1 MSDFDQALKPELLLK
16 RCNPA
21 DFDFS
26 TTEGLP
32 EVGPAIGQE
41 RALEALQFGL
51 STTRDGFNLFALG
64 PSGLGKTAAVKE
76 RVAETSR
83 ARPAADDWCYVH
95 NFKDPSK
102 PRALRLPAGEGK
114 RFADDIHQLIEALS
128 SAIPAA
134 FEVEG
139 YREQTEAIEEAVNHR
154 QASAIDTLRAEAQ
167 AQQIALIETPTNF
180 AFAPINE
187 KAEALSPEDFQNL
200 PAERQQ
206 ALKEAIADLHERLQK
221 IVRQFPAWQRE
232 AKEKLAVLNRET
244 AASAIR
250 RLIDGLKV
258 RHAGHKPLTQHL
270 NELENA
276 LIEHAHEF
284 IRDHENG
291 NPPVSGQARPFD
303 HRLRYGVN
311 LLVDNGTTDG
321 APVVF
326 EQLPHHAN
334 LIGRVEHQAQMGTLF
349 TDFTMIRPG
358 ALHRANGG
366 YLILDAHKLLTQP
379 YAWET
384 LKRALQSREI
394 RIEPLERALSL
405 MGTASLE
412 PEPIPLD
419 VKIILTG
426 DRILYYLLNLFDP
439 EFQDLFKIPAD
450 FEDSLDRN
458 EESSRLLARLIGS
471 VARNNHLRPLDRDAV
486 IRVVEHSSRLAEDGE
501 KLGTHL
507 RPLGDLLKEAD
518 YWADQ
523 QGHTL
528 ITREAI
534 QTAIDQHIRRSSR
547 VRDQIYEDI
556 RRGSLLIDTQG
567 SAIGQ
572 VNGLS
577 VITLGDFSF
586 GQPSRITATTRLG
599 TGKIVDIERDAELG
613 GPLHSKGVMI
623 LSAFLSG
630 RYARIQPLSLSASL
644 VFEQSYAE
652 VEGDSASLA
661 ELCALLSSLSDLPA
675 LQSLAVT
682 GSVNQLGR
690 IQPIGGVNEKVE
702 GFFDVCKTTGLTGH
716 QGVMIPKANI
726 PHLMLREDVVAAA
739 AAGQFHVYAVTTV
752 DEAVALLLNTAAGER
767 DDAGEFPAGTVN
779 HRVEWKLREWA
790 IIATQMNHTQDET
803 D

>member
-1 MSDFDQALKPELLLK
+1 MSDFDQPLKPALLLK
-16 RCNPA
+16 RCNLA

-26 TTEGLP
+26 TTETLPDIGL
-32 EVGPAIGQE
+32 AIGQE
-41 RALEALQFGL
+41 RAMEALQFGL
-51 STTRDGFNLFALG
+51 STTQEGFNLFALG
-64 PSGLGKTAAVKE
+64 PSGLGKTAAVE
-76 RVAETSR
+76 AVLAEASP
-83 ARPAADDWCYVH
+83 ARPTPDDWCYVH
-95 NFKDPSK
+95 NFRDPSK
-102 PRALRLPAGEGK
+102 PKALRLPAGEGK
-114 RFADDIHQLIEALS
+114 RFADDMHQLIEALS

-134 FEVEG
+134 FEVES
-139 YREQTEAIEEAVNHR
+139 YREQTEAIEEDVNQR
-154 QASAIDTLRAEAQ
+154 QALAIDALRAEAQ
-167 AQQIALIETPTNF
+167 AQQIALIEMPAHF
-180 AFAPINE
+180 SFAPINE

-200 PAERQQ
+200 PMERQQ
-206 ALKEAIADLHERLQK
+206 ALKEAIADFHARLQK

-232 AKEKLAVLNRET
+232 TKEKLAALNRET

-250 RLIDGLKV
+250 RLIDDLKTRYAV
-258 RHAGHKPLTQHL
+258 HTPLIQHL
-270 NELENA
+270 EA
-276 LIEHAHEF
+276 LGNTLIDHSHEF
-284 IRDHENG
+284 ITGHEDSK
-291 NPPVSGQARPFD
+291 PPPLGPARPFD

-311 LLVDNGTTDG
+311 LLVNNDMTHG

-326 EQLPHHAN
+326 ERLPHHAN
-334 LIGRVEHQAQMGTLF
+334 LIGRVEHQAQMGTLI
-349 TDFTMIRPG
+349 TDFTMIHAG

-366 YLILDAHKLLTQP
+366 YLILDARTLLAQP
-379 YAWET
+379 HAWET

-394 RIEPLERALSL
+394 RIEPLERTLSL
-405 MGTASLE
+405 VGTASLE

-426 DRILYYLLNLFDP
+426 DRILYYLLNLYDP
-439 EFQDLFKIPAD
+439 EFQDLFKIQAD

-458 EESSRLLARLIGS
+458 AESSRLLAQLIGS
-471 VARNNHLRPLDRDAV
+471 VGRNNHLRPLDRDAV
-486 IRVVEHSSRLAEDGE
+486 IRVVEHSSRLAEDSE

-518 YWADQ
+518 HWAAQ

-528 ITREAI
+528 ITRDAI

-547 VRDQIYEDI
+547 IRDRIYEDI
-556 RRGSLLIDTQG
+556 RRGSLLIDTSG

-599 TGKIVDIERDAELG
+599 SGKIVDIERDVELG

-644 VFEQSYAE
+644 VFEQSHAE

-675 LQSLAVT
+675 LQSLAIT

-702 GFFDVCKTTGLTGH
+702 GFFDICKATGFTRH
-716 QGVMIPKANI
+716 QGVIIPKANI
-726 PHLMLREDVVAAA
+726 PQLMLREDVVAAA

-752 DEAVALLLNTAAGER
+752 DEAMALLLNTAAGER
-767 DDAGEFPAGTVN
+767 DDAGEFPAGSVN
-779 HRVEWKLREWA
+779 YRVEWKLREWA
-790 IIATQMNHTQDET
+790 IIATQMNQTQDET

>member
-1 MSDFDQALKPELLLK
+1 
-16 RCNPA
+16 
-21 DFDFS
+21 
-26 TTEGLP
+26 
-32 EVGPAIGQE
+32 
-41 RALEALQFGL
+41 
-51 STTRDGFNLFALG
+51 
-64 PSGLGKTAAVKE
+64 
-76 RVAETSR
+76 
-83 ARPAADDWCYVH
+83 
-95 NFKDPSK
+95 
-102 PRALRLPAGEGK
+102 
-114 RFADDIHQLIEALS
+114 
-128 SAIPAA
+128 
-134 FEVEG
+134 
-139 YREQTEAIEEAVNHR
+139 
-154 QASAIDTLRAEAQ
+154 
-167 AQQIALIETPTNF
+167 
-180 AFAPINE
+180 
-187 KAEALSPEDFQNL
+187 
-200 PAERQQ
+200 
-206 ALKEAIADLHERLQK
+206 
-221 IVRQFPAWQRE
+221 
-232 AKEKLAVLNRET
+232 
-244 AASAIR
+244 
-250 RLIDGLKV
+250 
-258 RHAGHKPLTQHL
+258 
-270 NELENA
+270 
-276 LIEHAHEF
+276 
-284 IRDHENG
+284 
-291 NPPVSGQARPFD
+291 
-303 HRLRYGVN
+303 
-311 LLVDNGTTDG
+311 
-321 APVVF
+321 
-326 EQLPHHAN
+326 
-334 LIGRVEHQAQMGTLF
+334 MGTLV

-366 YLILDAHKLLTQP
+366 YLILDAHKLLAQP

-405 MGTASLE
+405 IGTASLE

-426 DRILYYLLNLFDP
+426 DRILYYLLNVYDP
-439 EFQDLFKIPAD
+439 EFQDLFKISAD

-458 EESSRLLARLIGS
+458 AESSRLLARLIGS

-534 QTAIDQHIRRSSR
+534 QTAIDQNIRRSSR
-547 VRDQIYEDI
+547 VRDRIYEDI

-599 TGKIVDIERDAELG
+599 TGKIVDIERDVELG
-613 GPLHSKGVMI
+613 GSLHSKGVMI

-702 GFFDVCKTTGLTGH
+702 GFFDVCQATGFTGH
-716 QGVMIPKANI
+716 QGVIIPKANI
-726 PHLMLREDVVAAA
+726 PQLMLREDVVAAA

-767 DDAGEFPAGTVN
+767 DDAGEFAAGTVN

-790 IIATQMNHTQDET
+790 IIATQMNQTQDET